1 MTELVSSVLAA
12 AAKAEAL
19 MASTVVEKPI
29 DLTLDLGNMLAFDTN
44 VLENEDIKDESSREE
59 YFLSLARDN
68 TQILVNAIW
77 SLPTERVEE
86 VIVAKFPPPTT
97 KLPREKPLPKPKEMT
112 KWEKYAA
119 EKGIVKKKKKDRLA
133 WDDVVQKWVPLYGYK
148 KVKVDEEKNWC
159 IPLSGNA
166 DPDEDPFKKMAEQK
180 SERVAKNELQRLR
193 NLAKQKNVN
202 LPSVGVVPSVTKGPQ
217 AKISAESDELKK
229 TSELVKA
236 STASLGKF
244 QEKLDKKLEQKSN
257 PRGPKRKFE
266 SNTGDMETEKSK
278 SLNILQSITNK
289 KSKLDIDMAVGKQIY
304 AEDHNATGATQD
316 YQKRDS
322 KSKAKK
328 GGKGGGKTKRSK
340 SHFANKGGKGKYTG
354 KTFGGA
360 TKQNK
365 SGTGRKSAA
374 MSTQG
379 KGKGGRK

>member
-12 AAKAEAL
+12 AAQAEAL

-44 VLENEDIKDESSREE
+44 VLENEDIKDESRREE
-59 YFLSLARDN
+59 YFLNLARDN

-86 VIVAKFPPPTT
+86 VIVAKFPPPST

-148 KVKVDEEKNWC
+148 KVKVDAEKNWC
-159 IPLSGNA
+159 IPLAGNA
-166 DPDEDPFKKMAEQK
+166 DPDEDPYKKLSEQK

-202 LPSVGVVPSVTKGPQ
+202 LPSVGVVPSITKGPQ
-217 AKISAESDELKK
+217 SKISAESDDLKK
-229 TSELVKA
+229 TSEIVKA

-244 QEKLDKKLEQKSN
+244 QEKLDKKLEQKEKA
-257 PRGPKRKFE
+257 RGPKRKFE
-266 SNTGDMETEKSK
+266 SNTGDHETEKSK

-304 AEDHNATGATQD
+304 AEDHNQTSGTTSN
-316 YQKRDS
+316 YQDS
-322 KSKAKK
+322 KTKAKK
-328 GGKGGGKTKRSK
+328 GGKGGGKTKRK
-340 SHFANKGGKGKYTG
+340 KAHFANKGGKGKYTG

-365 SGTGRKSAA
+365 SGTGRNSAA

>member
-1 MTELVSSVLAA
+1 MTSLVSSVLAA
-12 AAKAEAL
+12 AAEAEAL

-44 VLENEDIKDESSREE
+44 VLENEDIKDESKREE
-59 YFLSLARDN
+59 YFLNLARDN
-68 TQILVNAIW
+68 TQLLVNAIW

-86 VIVAKFPPPTT
+86 VIVAKFPPPST

-148 KVKVDEEKNWC
+148 KVKVDEQKNWC
-159 IPLSGNA
+159 IPLKGNA

-193 NLAKQKNVN
+193 NLAKTKNVN
-202 LPSVGVVPSVTKGPQ
+202 LPTVGVAPSVTKGPQ
-217 AKISAESDELKK
+217 AKISADSDELKK
-229 TSELVKA
+229 NSEIVKA

-266 SNTGDMETEKSK
+266 SNTGDMDTEKNK

-304 AEDHNATGATQD
+304 AEDHEKSSGTTSN
-316 YQKRDS
+316 YQNS

-328 GGKGGGKTKRSK
+328 SGKGGGKTKRK
-340 SHFANKGGKGKYTG
+340 KAHFANKGGKGKYTG
-354 KTFGGA
+354 KTFGGSN
-360 TKQNK
+360 KQSKSGNK
-365 SGTGRKSAA
+365 SSKSS
-374 MSTQG
+374 MSQQG
-379 KGKGGRK
+379 KKGGK

>member
-1 MTELVSSVLAA
+1 MSELVSSVLAA
-12 AAKAEAL
+12 AAEAEAL

-44 VLENEDIKDESSREE
+44 VIENEQIKDESSRDE
-59 YFLSLARDN
+59 YLLNLARDN

-77 SLPTERVEE
+77 GLPTERIEE
-86 VIVAKFPPPTT
+86 VIVAKFPPPST
-97 KLPREKPLPKPKEMT
+97 KLPREKPIPKPKEMT

-119 EKGIVKKKKKDRLA
+119 EKGIVKKKKKDRLQ

-159 IPLSGNA
+159 IPLAANA
-166 DPDEDPFKKMAEQK
+166 DPEEDPFQKMAEQK

-202 LPSVGVVPSVTKGPQ
+202 LPTVGVAPSVAKGPQ

-229 TSELVKA
+229 TAELVKA

-244 QEKLDKKLEQKSN
+244 QEKLNKKLEKNSA

-266 SNTGDMETEKSK
+266 SNTGDMDVEKSK

-304 AEDHNATGATQD
+304 AEDHEVGKTQS
-316 YQKRDS
+316 YQRES

-328 GGKGGGKTKRSK
+328 QGKGGGKQKRK
-340 SHFANKGGKGKYTG
+340 KAHFANKGGKGKFTG
-354 KTFGGA
+354 KSFGGA
-360 TKQNK
+360 NKQSKSGNRSGNK
-365 SGTGRKSAA
+365 SA
-374 MSTQG
+374 MKTQG
-379 KGKGGRK
+379 KKK